1 LAILLSL
8 CLGLFLGDAV
18 LSLVDESLAL
28 FFNIHLLS
36 MISGLVSFFVMLI
49 VIVIYG
55 LMGLTPMIP
64 KRLFLPLTLFNPV
77 VGLVVVPSMIYC
89 YGRIQQVAW
98 AASFCQVI
106 LGLSI
111 LWVVQGGFKFRW
123 PLVAEAQLGVQRF
136 SWRNLSL
143 FLLVNVF
150 VLLPAAIVY
159 LFVCAALAVDHF
171 SEGFVALRPGGIT
184 VQVRKYVRNDGKTIQ
199 LFPMS
204 HVAESDFYQ
213 KVSQSFPTNSII
225 VMEGVTDNKNLI
237 TNNISYKRMA
247 SSLGLAEQ
255 HEAFNP
261 SRGEMVRA
269 DVDVE
274 QFTTNTIDVL
284 NLVMLI
290 HAKGLD
296 VGTVLK
302 LMQYSP
308 PPNILDLLFDDL
320 LRKRNR
326 HLLEEI
332 HARLGQSDNII
343 VPWGALH
350 MPEIA
355 KEIQKSG
362 FRLDGTKE
370 YVTIRFHSAKT
381 KGAHGRP
388 K

>member
-89 YGRIQQVAW
+89 YGRMQQVAW

-143 FLLVNVF
+143 FLLINVF

-159 LFVCAALAVDHF
+159 L
-171 SEGFVALRPGGIT
+171 R
-184 VQVRKYVRNDGKTIQ
+184 Q
-199 LFPMS
+199 L
-204 HVAESDFYQ
+204 
-213 KVSQSFPTNSII
+213 
-225 VMEGVTDNKNLI
+225 GVVWVIFGVFWAWQRIK
-237 TNNISYKRMA
+237 A
-247 SSLGLAEQ
+247 
-255 HEAFNP
+255 
-261 SRGEMVRA
+261 SRGAAASHSSRPPA
-269 DVDVE
+269 
-274 QFTTNTIDVL
+274 
-284 NLVMLI
+284 
-290 HAKGLD
+290 AKG
-296 VGTVLK
+296 
-302 LMQYSP
+302 SF
-308 PPNILDLLFDDL
+308 DL
-320 LRKRNR
+320 
-326 HLLEEI
+326 
-332 HARLGQSDNII
+332 RL
-343 VPWGALH
+343 PA
-350 MPEIA
+350 
-355 KEIQKSG
+355 SG
-362 FRLDGTKE
+362 FMGSKFRQHAG
-370 YVTIRFHSAKT
+370 
-381 KGAHGRP
+381 
-388 K
+388 